1 MPGRI
6 LVVDDDPTIC
16 ELIQEVLR
24 TVEIESLTA
33 THGGMALTY
42 LATEKFDAVFLDV
55 HMPSPDGIELTRRIR
70 SGGLNHST
78 PIMIITGED
87 DRALLG
93 RAFEAGAN
101 FFVYKPI
108 ARHDILRLVRATQDS
123 IEQERRRFRRVKVQ
137 VSVSL
142 ESGSVRLKGSTLD
155 LSIGG
160 MFVQSPQ
167 VFPVGSVVQLGLD
180 LKPDPPLTLAARVL
194 RVAGDDCMGLQFE
207 NIGLHQSKKLQEFL
221 LPLILAKAD

>member
-24 TVEIESLTA
+24 SVEIESLTA
-33 THGGMALTY
+33 THGGMALTH

-55 HMPSPDGIELTRRIR
+55 HMPSPDGIELTRKIR
-70 SGGLNHST
+70 SGGLNYST

-87 DRALLG
+87 NRALLG

-101 FFVYKPI
+101 FFLYKPI
-108 ARHDILRLVRATQDS
+108 GRHDVLRLIRATQGS
-123 IEQERRRFRRVKVQ
+123 IEHERRRFRRVNVQ
-137 VSVSL
+137 LPVTL
-142 ESGSVRLKGSTLD
+142 EFGSERLNGSTLD

-160 MFVQSPQ
+160 MFVQSSRAL
-167 VFPVGSVVQLGLD
+167 PVGSAVQVSLE
-180 LKPDPPLTLAARVL
+180 LKPDPPMLLAARVL
-194 RVAGDDCMGLQFE
+194 RVAGNDCMGLQFDKI
-207 NIGLHQSKKLQEFL
+207 NAQQTKKLQEFL
-221 LPLILAKAD
+221 LPLILAKEE